1 MKAQGGRRRKL
12 EGEEGLSAQ
21 PPSQI
26 LPRTLGDFSLC
37 PVVQKAGTLSCK
49 EDWEVTLV
57 GGGSTSPSPTPIPFP
72 LGVLLGGDVGISQAV
87 ESPCPPWGRVESPCP
102 PWGWDPVAVGAFVKG
117 DHEIFKFASVENSA
131 APA

>member
-57 GGGSTSPSPTPIPFP
+57 GGGEHVAIPNPNTLPAGGSVRRGRGHLTS
-72 LGVLLGGDVGISQAV
+72 GG
-87 ESPCPPWGRVESPCP
+87 
-102 PWGWDPVAVGAFVKG
+102 
-117 DHEIFKFASVENSA
+117 
-131 APA
+131 